1 MADIEWDFDLSHPD
15 LLANNIT
22 PLFPLTEKTDQAD
35 HGTAV
40 AGLIMGKKDGKG
52 ITGLAYKL
60 DMFYAISELSSGRIE
75 AIIASKQKLHAGDI
89 IS

>member
-40 AGLIMGKKDGKG
+40 AGLIMGKKTVKVLL
-52 ITGLAYKL
+52 GLL
-60 DMFYAISELSSGRIE
+60 IN
-75 AIIASKQKLHAGDI
+75 
-89 IS
+89 

>member
-1 MADIEWDFDLSHPD
+1 MLMDKVYRWPILSGIFDLSHPD

-40 AGLIMGKKDGKG
+40 AG
-52 ITGLAYKL
+52 
-60 DMFYAISELSSGRIE
+60 
-75 AIIASKQKLHAGDI
+75 
-89 IS
+89 